1 MGKWADSIVATGGIM
16 EGGLHPNPHFHAI
29 YSLEGSHCERS
40 LSPAVRTEH
49 KEKKWEVKRKHNCA
63 KKDFLE

>member
-1 MGKWADSIVATGGIM
+1 M

-49 KEKKWEVKRKHNCA
+49 KEKKWEVKRKRNCA

>member
-1 MGKWADSIVATGGIM
+1 MGRFYCSHWRHNGGG
-16 EGGLHPNPHFHAI
+16 GGLHPNPHFHAI

-49 KEKKWEVKRKHNCA
+49 KEKKWEVKRKRNCA